1 MGDAPKL
8 MEKKI
13 CIWKLGSTIR
23 NKNAVG
29 VRGGLW
35 GILCHYPEFG
45 FGSIPQKI
53 LKICRQ
59 NLCILVYIGPV
70 EDSPCSSCNITACI
84 VVTLQTTGVQN
95 SKPPL
100 AGWVTKIIF
109 EPFRLM
115 SAHGITIFSIF
126 VLLCIFLSILYYR
139 STQRANRC
147 HVFVLHCPLYCRLCN
162 TF

>member
-115 SAHGITIFSIF
+115 STHGITIFSYFRF
-126 VLLCIFLSILYYR
+126 VVHFSVHPVLSINTTCKQVSR
-139 STQRANRC
+139 
-147 HVFVLHCPLYCRLCN
+147 VCPSLSIILSVM
-162 TF
+162 